1 MEAEHRISALGD
13 GRGCHG
19 YAPLLVTA
27 CVLGVAGC
35 SSWPLSD
42 SSQSL
47 QLQSTP
53 AGVTATTCMGQSC
66 QTPCSLTVTSDSDF
80 TVTFAQSGYLP
91 RTITVAARE
100 PDNAFQRII
109 GGSAQFTP
117 NPVSAQLETAPPDST
132 KKKRKNQK
140 TANVSN

>member
-1 MEAEHRISALGD
+1 MVMR
-13 GRGCHG
+13 
-19 YAPLLVTA
+19 LVLVSA

-35 SSWPLSD
+35 SSWPLSE

-53 AGVTATTCMGQSC
+53 AGATATTSIGQSC
-66 QTPCSLTVTSDSDF
+66 QTPCSLAVTGNSDF

-91 RTITVAARE
+91 QTITVAARE
-100 PDNAFQRII
+100 PDNPLQRII

-117 NPVSAQLETAPPDST
+117 NPVSAQLEAAPPESS
-132 KKKRKNQK
+132 KKKPKNPK
-140 TANVSN
+140 TAKASN